1 MGELS
6 DRFAELMARMAKSD
20 AELFRTIGQQNASVR
35 QMVEELAVA
44 DSPPPASESAVCLP
58 AAGLLPPEQC
68 ELKAL
73 KARFGRLAEAQS
85 WLEAQIGQA
94 PKKPTWAVIEQ
105 TCRQGSWPVA
115 ARGKSASPTAL
126 TAAEVDERLA
136 GLEQRLQMRF
146 QSLESLLRLIAE
158 AVVRDR

>member
-20 AELFRTIGQQNASVR
+20 ADLFRTIGQQNASVR
-35 QMVEELAVA
+35 QMVDELGVA
-44 DSPPPASESAVCLP
+44 EFPPTPPEGALSLSAG
-58 AAGLLPPEQC
+58 GLLPPDQC

-73 KARFGRLAEAQS
+73 KTRFGKIADAQA
-85 WLEAQIGQA
+85 WLEAQIGKA
-94 PKKPTWAVIEQ
+94 TKKPTWAVIEQ

-115 ARGKSASPTAL
+115 PSGKSASPKAL
-126 TAAEVDERLA
+126 TAADVDERLA
-136 GLEQRLQMRF
+136 GLEQRLQMRL
-146 QSLESLLRLIAE
+146 QSVESLLRLIAE

>member
-35 QMVEELAVA
+35 QMVDELTVIDA
-44 DSPPPASESAVCLP
+44 PPAASESAVLLP
-58 AAGLLPPEQC
+58 AAGLLPPDQC

-73 KARFGRLAEAQS
+73 KARFGKLADAQS

-105 TCRQGSWPVA
+105 TFRQGSWPVA
-115 ARGKSASPTAL
+115 AHGRSVSPKAL

-136 GLEQRLQMRF
+136 GLEQRLQMRL

-158 AVVRDR
+158 AVVQDR